1 MRWLVLAVV
10 VLSVGVGGCAREID
24 NSEPPAELQAIDDR
38 LEIQR
43 IWRARV
49 GGASERLRLGLAPAT
64 DGARIYA
71 GSYDG
76 EVASFDAQTGQ
87 RQWVAQ
93 TELLLSAGPA
103 YGAGVLAF
111 GTIDGE
117 LIALDAENGEE
128 LWRRAVGAEVLA
140 PPAIGGDVVA
150 MRSVDGRLRGYAVQ
164 DGRELWS
171 VEQTVPALTM
181 RGNTAPSVAGT
192 AVVSGFDNGRLG
204 AYDLSSGDPVW
215 EVIVAAPAGRTE
227 LERLVDISAGLQVV
241 GNDVFAVGY
250 NGRALGIAL
259 ETGSVLWEQ
268 ELSSYSGLGVDLDSV
283 YVTDEFSEVVAL
295 DRGAGTPRWRQNALR
310 LRDLTAPSAY
320 ANTIVVGD
328 FEGYLHWIDPRDG
341 SFLARERVST
351 RPISAAPLVVGANLF
366 AQAEDGTVAAYT
378 VLFEEPEPEPADD
391 PA

>member
-10 VLSVGVGGCAREID
+10 VLSVGAGGCAREID
-24 NSEPPAELQAIDDR
+24 TSEPPAELQVIDER

-43 IWRARV
+43 IWTAQV
-49 GGASERLRLGLAPAT
+49 GGASERLRLGLTPAT

-76 EVASFDAQTGQ
+76 EAASFDAQTGQ
-87 RQWVAQ
+87 RQWVTQ
-93 TELLLSAGPA
+93 TELQLSAGPA

-111 GTIDGE
+111 GTTDGE
-117 LIALDAENGEE
+117 LIALDAESGEE

-192 AVVSGFDNGRLG
+192 AVVSGFDNGRL
-204 AYDLSSGDPVW
+204 
-215 EVIVAAPAGRTE
+215 
-227 LERLVDISAGLQVV
+227 VDISAGLQVV
-241 GNDVFAVGY
+241 GNNVFAVGY
-250 NGRALGIAL
+250 NGRALGVAL

-341 SFLARERVST
+341 SFLARERVSQ
-351 RPISAAPLVVGANLF
+351 RSISAAPLVVGANLF

-378 VLFEEPEPEPADD
+378 ALFEEPEPEPADD